1 MAGSQFKVSIIT
13 PDGTVYQSDKANML
27 VINTE
32 GGGQIGIMANHIPV
46 IAALAINVMKIKHDG
61 ADDDFVAVNGGFVEF
76 QNNEA
81 TVVADSAELPTMI
94 DVERAQK
101 AKERSQ
107 QWVTQAKQSNNK
119 DELSRAEVHLKRAIN
134 RLNVAN
140 MK

>member
-46 IAALAINVMKIKHDG
+46 IAALAINVMKIKHDD

-107 QWVTQAKQSNNK
+107 KWVNQAQQSHNK
-119 DELSRAEVHLKRAIN
+119 DELARAEVHLKRAIN
-134 RLNVAN
+134 RLNVAD